1 MKASHRSLF
10 HLKSGFIII
19 SRSLFCPFLTC
30 IENVL
35 TWIYGLEISHGFK
48 GTCWSSE
55 QMSIIR
61 KFIFQTNV
69 TKSRRRRRHL
79 CQLNPWLWR
88 RVWCLTGACKLQTLR
103 IKSTNK
109 KFSDKQLEAFFW
121 DLIAM
126 KMGAKITIVFVLF
139 TQWFDT
145 REQHLFGAL
154 TSSTLWFKIVR
165 NWVSILRGYEDSSSV
180 LTKSEFFSVK

>member
-19 SRSLFCPFLTC
+19 SRGLFCPYSTS

-61 KFIFQTNV
+61 KFIFQTYV

-88 RVWCLTGACKLQTLR
+88 RVRCLTGACKLQTLR
-103 IKSTNK
+103 IKSPNK
-109 KFSDKQLEAFFW
+109 KFSNKQLEAFLW
-121 DLIAM
+121 DLIAV
-126 KMGAKITIVFVLF
+126 KMGAKIIVVFVLF
-139 TQWFDT
+139 TQRFDT
-145 REQHLFGAL
+145 REQHLFGAF
-154 TSSTLWFKIVR
+154 STIKFYSLI
-165 NWVSILRGYEDSSSV
+165 
-180 LTKSEFFSVK
+180 

>member
-19 SRSLFCPFLTC
+19 SRSLFCPFLTS

-61 KFIFQTNV
+61 KFIFQTYV
-69 TKSRRRRRHL
+69 TKSRRRRRRHL

-103 IKSTNK
+103 IKSPNK

-121 DLIAM
+121 DLIAV
-126 KMGAKITIVFVLF
+126 KMGAKIIVVFVLF
-139 TQWFDT
+139 THRFDT
-145 REQHLFGAL
+145 REQHLFGA
-154 TSSTLWFKIVR
+154 F
-165 NWVSILRGYEDSSSV
+165 SIN
-180 LTKSEFFSVK
+180 

>member
-19 SRSLFCPFLTC
+19 SRRLFCPFLTS

-61 KFIFQTNV
+61 KFIFQTYV

-103 IKSTNK
+103 IKSPNK
-109 KFSDKQLEAFFW
+109 KFSGKQLEAFLWAQKSSLFLCCLHI
-121 DLIAM
+121 DLTQGSNTYLARS
-126 KMGAKITIVFVLF
+126 LF
-139 TQWFDT
+139 YSLI
-145 REQHLFGAL
+145 QH
-154 TSSTLWFKIVR
+154 
-165 NWVSILRGYEDSSSV
+165 YEKLS
-180 LTKSEFFSVK
+180 LYP